1 MTPQAD
7 VGHVRLGPDSL
18 VATDFDG
25 TMSPIVANPDAAR
38 PADGAVDAL
47 VALSGKVG
55 ELAVISGRPLSFL
68 TRFFPAEVS
77 TVGLY
82 GLEMLRR
89 GERVEHPQA
98 GVWRETMSDVASG
111 AQLHGPPDMRV
122 ELKELSIT
130 LHYREHPELA
140 DAVEAYAAEAAEAAG
155 LRLRS
160 ARMSVELHPP
170 IDEDKGTAL
179 ERLAAD
185 HSGAVVFLGDDVGD
199 LPAFDALD
207 RLESQ
212 GRSVLRVAV
221 RTEEFA
227 DEMPEQLGRRADVVV
242 DGTDGALALLQ
253 SLVEGPGR

>member
-1 MTPQAD
+1 MTL
-7 VGHVRLGPDSL
+7 RLGTDSL

-25 TMSPIVANPDAAR
+25 TMSPIVQDPDAAA
-38 PADGAVDAL
+38 PAPGAVESL
-47 VALSGKVG
+47 VELSSGVG

-68 TRFFPAEVS
+68 TRFFPPEVS

-82 GLEMLRR
+82 GLQMRR
-89 GERVEHPQA
+89 HGERVEHPNA
-98 GVWRETMSDVASG
+98 GVWRETMSDVASS
-111 AQLHGPPDMRV
+111 AELRGPADMRV

-140 DAVEAYAAEAAEAAG
+140 DEVEAYARDAADAAG
-155 LRLRS
+155 LRVRT

-185 HSGAVVFLGDDVGD
+185 HTGAVVFLGDDVGD

-207 RLESQ
+207 RLEAA
-212 GRSVLRVAV
+212 GREVLRVAV
-221 RTEEFA
+221 RTDEFA
-227 DEMPEQLGRRADVVV
+227 DELPEELGERADVVV
-242 DGTDGALALLQ
+242 DGTDGALALLR
-253 SLVEGPGR
+253 SMLA